1 MQPTFRFSPMDE
13 ALVRVEENGKPVVYI
28 GKILDSRTTDEGEGQ
43 YLVHYLGWNEIW
55 DAWVFAKQIY
65 ELTEEALEDARDRGI
80 LAKQARG
87 RIKNRAQNKTA
98 TTTTTTTTVATTST
112 TATSTLTTSNAEK
125 EEKGEEN
132 EDEGNHLNNLRVSP
146 RPARE
151 RTSTRKDLKRK
162 REVDTGFDEEYNT
175 SENMIILLTPAL
187 NGLLVQDAKQI
198 QLGKLHSLPSTPSIT
213 TIMENYL
220 AQNSEKHFPEPIL
233 AILKDL
239 CHLFNFMVGLH
250 LFYSQERKQ
259 YHQVLKKF
267 CGGGR
272 SSGSG
277 GAGATGGE
285 GKNGQQ
291 LCDIYG
297 GIFLLRLFIKLP
309 IIMSKTPS
317 LTPSAVE
324 NIRTA
329 CLGVVDYLDSN
340 ISFFFEDTYNDAQ
353 QEDKEKELSN

>member
-162 REVDTGFDEEYNT
+162 REVDTGFDV
-175 SENMIILLTPAL
+175 SKSHPQSIHA
-187 NGLLVQDAKQI
+187 
-198 QLGKLHSLPSTPSIT
+198 HSTPPTLLPLTSYVIT
-213 TIMENYL
+213 
-220 AQNSEKHFPEPIL
+220 K
-233 AILKDL
+233 
-239 CHLFNFMVGLH
+239 
-250 LFYSQERKQ
+250 
-259 YHQVLKKF
+259 
-267 CGGGR
+267 
-272 SSGSG
+272 
-277 GAGATGGE
+277 
-285 GKNGQQ
+285 
-291 LCDIYG
+291 G
-297 GIFLLRLFIKLP
+297 GIQYFRKYDHSP
-309 IIMSKTPS
+309 HARTKRVVGTRRKTNTVGKVAFPS
-317 LTPSAVE
+317 
-324 NIRTA
+324 
-329 CLGVVDYLDSN
+329 
-340 ISFFFEDTYNDAQ
+340 
-353 QEDKEKELSN
+353 